1 VLLPEEG
8 KHLVSVTAI
17 NICNIKIK
25 LTKVQPGRPIHKK
38 RYIERKQQAG
48 LIKVFSVRK
57 HTSDALRNA
66 TSGSS
71 FPACIESRSSLQ
83 DKKVF

>member
-17 NICNIKIK
+17 KICNIKIK
-25 LTKVQPGRPIHKK
+25 LTKVQPGRLIHKK
-38 RYIERKQQAG
+38 RYIERKQQSG